1 MSKELT
7 VGCVLMAAGN
17 ARRFGENKLA
27 AKVEGRTLIDRAL
40 DAIPAEALDAVVV
53 VSQYDKILE
62 SAEKRGFAAVRN
74 THPDYGISHTIR
86 LGIEQLS
93 GCDALM
99 FMVSDQPMLERETL
113 AREIAFYREN
123 SDRIVALGHDGVR
136 GNPCIFPREFYP
148 ELLELKEDHG
158 GNTVIR
164 RHEDR
169 LELFEVRPL
178 QLTDVDSKQ
187 ALAELRDT
195 IGEA

>member
-1 MSKELT
+1 
-7 VGCVLMAAGN
+7 MAAGN

-62 SAEKRGFAAVRN
+62 SAEKRGFSAVRN
-74 THPDYGISHTIR
+74 THPDHGISHTIR

-93 GCDALM
+93 GCGALM

-136 GNPCIFPREFYP
+136 GNPCIFPCEFYP

-187 ALAELRDT
+187 ALAELRDA
-195 IGEA
+195 IGEV